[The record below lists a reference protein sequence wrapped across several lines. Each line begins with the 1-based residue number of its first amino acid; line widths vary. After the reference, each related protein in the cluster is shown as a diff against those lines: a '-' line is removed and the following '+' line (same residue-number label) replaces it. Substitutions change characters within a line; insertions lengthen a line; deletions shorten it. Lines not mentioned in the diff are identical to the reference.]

1 MLTAHL
7 SVVIEVQINE
17 GQINEGQRERT
28 GRRSKIQTDLLFASA
43 GSAGLNIFMF
53 IRDFLNKLY
62 KSCVQCSTC
71 CVAVMLPDAHV

>member
-1 MLTAHL
+1 MKDKGRG
-7 SVVIEVQINE
+7 QDE
-17 GQINEGQRERT
+17 GVR
-28 GRRSKIQTDLLFASA
+28 